1 MSVMVC
7 VAGGGLLGISL
18 SRFCLCTQS
27 CFSISVLSKENSIK
41 RCSIKGNFVAL
52 VHFNKPNNRSVECHS
67 STL

>member
-7 VAGGGLLGISL
+7 VARGGLLGISL

-41 RCSIKGNFVAL
+41 RCSTKDQREFCGF
-52 VHFNKPNNRSVECHS
+52 